1 LRVHLRRGLGAHRI
15 ARRAELLPDLPG
27 FADAFAAGRV
37 SEEHVDTVARWT
49 KPCGLAVIQDH
60 EATLVELAEHASPRE
75 LEQALGLLAELANP
89 DRDADQVA
97 ALADRFLKVH
107 RLGDLVHVDAM
118 VEPAV
123 GEALQTVL
131 ILAQIGLAAAA
142 LGTRYSLATAKIV
155 LLFGAWMLWIPVLV
169 VVLWQRLNVGKP
181 AQGLQPS
188 GLGEQSSGRPG
199 WSQEHTAGRTNERD
213 AHVGCVLAWVDR
225 LRPDEPTLASSC
237 P

>member
-1 LRVHLRRGLGAHRI
+1 MT
-15 ARRAELLPDLPG
+15 AREDMVIG
-27 FADAFAAGRV
+27 ADAAANDVGHIV
-37 SEEHVDTVARWT
+37 MS
-49 KPCGLAVIQDH
+49 AVTI
-60 EATLVELAEHASPRE
+60 
-75 LEQALGLLAELANP
+75 
-89 DRDADQVA
+89 
-97 ALADRFLKVH
+97 
-107 RLGDLVHVDAM
+107 
-118 VEPAV
+118 
-123 GEALQTVL
+123 VL

-155 LLFGAWMLWIPVLV
+155 LLFGAWMLWMALLV